1 MRNFIL
7 GVLFQLR
14 LTVLLKVY
22 ACSKY
27 FIFVFS
33 IKFHSCKCIG
43 FIIVMVR
50 RQPALSL
57 FKYESYLRRTEYASK
72 RR

>member
-1 MRNFIL
+1 MRKFIL

-14 LTVLLKVY
+14 LSLWLKVY

-43 FIIVMVR
+43 FIIAMAR

-57 FKYESYLRRTEYASK
+57 YKYESCIRRTGYASK